1 VEIVEQFGF
10 LNYPK
15 ELNFGHGQIAPRA
28 DFEASLKFVEKYGN
42 RDGYIYPPQVR
53 TYCGDFSEASV
64 SELVPNTERPAQV
77 FDLPMSHDLII
88 RDPIDS
94 KDVRHADAGLIV
106 HLLAFF
112 FGARLQF
119 IDWSFDGRV
128 PTKPTNSLIYKEDV
142 PEHFVTV
149 TYAKWRAWPTAL
161 QRRFINIIYM
171 HGRAHS
177 CLWEWERFIYQYMVF
192 DAIYKFHTELG
203 GQSVNGHGRRISGL
217 CQAYG
222 VPENK
227 DLIDKISKLRNE
239 LFHEALWDGNTPG
252 LRSGEAF
259 LMEKWLG
266 NLNSRLIVALTGYRN
281 DFTRR
286 GWWFFGWQPF
296 DRLVKSQDL

>member
-1 VEIVEQFGF
+1 MEIVEQFGF

-42 RDGYIYPPQVR
+42 RDGYIYMPQVR
-53 TYCGDFSEASV
+53 TYCGDFSEAGV

-88 RDPIDS
+88 RDPIDL

-112 FGARLQF
+112 FGTRLQF
-119 IDWSFDGRV
+119 MGWSFDGRV
-128 PTKPTNSLIYKEDV
+128 PTKPTNSLHFKEDV
-142 PEHFVTV
+142 PEHFVTF
-149 TYAKWRAWPTAL
+149 TYAKWRTWSTAL

-203 GQSVNGHGRRISGL
+203 GQSVKKHGRRISEL
-217 CQAYG
+217 CQEYG

-227 DLIDKISKLRNE
+227 DLIDKISKLRND

-252 LRSGEAF
+252 LRGGEAF

-296 DRLVKSQDL
+296 DRLVKS